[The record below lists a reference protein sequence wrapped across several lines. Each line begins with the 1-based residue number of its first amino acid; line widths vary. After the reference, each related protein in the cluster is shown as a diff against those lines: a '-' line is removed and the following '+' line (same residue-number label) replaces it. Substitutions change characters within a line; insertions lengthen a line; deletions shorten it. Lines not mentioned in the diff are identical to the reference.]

1 MPAYDHVIRGVQE
14 VAVEQRLWQPLAAVS
29 RAYLVAELL
38 EPLALCRSDLPVDCI
53 EECKRCQQ
61 VLTRAALAPG
71 IIPARPTGAADGPV
85 RRQGMQPSEQVTND
99 GELLAPLESDGHGER
114 PAETIYHRV

>member
-1 MPAYDHVIRGVQE
+1 
-14 VAVEQRLWQPLAAVS
+14 VEQRLWQRLAAEQLRDQVRS
-29 RAYLVAELL
+29 AD
-38 EPLALCRSDLPVDCI
+38 EPLALCRSDDRI